1 MPRSS
6 EQNEALRSATRSAIE
21 TAAVRVFARRGFAAA
36 SIRQIADQAG
46 ISTGSIYRHY
56 SGKEELFDELLAQA
70 SHGIEGAATRLSK
83 EGDPKGMI
91 LAFTEAHL
99 VALAA
104 DDGAAEFS
112 MVMEH
117 GITTDTPLGTAER
130 LAPMQQTLWRAFSA
144 LMRRGQSEDQ
154 FVDGDPDQLT
164 ACYFAMISG
173 LTTMRITMRD
183 RFSEPD
189 AAMILRILTGE
200 TR

>member
-21 TAAVRVFARRGFAAA
+21 TAAVQVFARRGFAAA

-56 SGKEELFDELLAQA
+56 SGKEELFEELLAQA
-70 SHGIEGAATRLSK
+70 SHGIEGAATRLSE

-91 LAFTEAHL
+91 LAFTEAYL

-112 MVMEH
+112 TVMEH

-144 LMRRGQSEDQ
+144 LVRRGQSEGQ

-189 AAMILRILTGE
+189 TAMILRILTGE